1 MQRTL
6 LSALALACAAS
17 SPLLAQNAITR
28 TSAAAV
34 GKPLSL
40 EYSATAGNLYAM
52 FLSAGPFAPL
62 PTPWGTLNLNLAS
75 LTYVYASAVPG
86 SGVDT
91 VSFGIPANPFLVG
104 LCLGFQAFNA
114 NLNALSTNYAELCI
128 SAGIGTVTLAEGPA
142 NAATTGSLA
151 VESVTNATAGAPVNQ
166 GLGNVAVQ
174 AITHYG
180 FAGFR
185 QLVSAGSSTVE
196 QADIEIDR
204 LNTVCQDVR
213 DPGVVHMSLPNGFDL
228 YVLRDASSQRTFF
241 LASLNRAT
249 GVMTRLTNSTF
260 TDIGTASPT
269 PVSMFRPQF
278 AFTPDGGTAICVV
291 HDSTNT
297 PVNNVGPPDRLL
309 LVKTDPAQL
318 FSNGFNVFDASPV
331 AGPNAIHTTYNG
343 SLRIG
348 FNGHGLVEGEE
359 PSGITG
365 AAAMWSGPTDGS
377 AQWTRVTVPNT
388 GTGNAFYWSYSV
400 WRQDPS
406 RTVDVFLS
414 GGSSAS
420 STTDMDVM
428 AITNLGSGAPI
439 VTNLTAFAVA
449 TQVQTFG
456 NSTLGTSNIRGALSP
471 DATRFALVIGA
482 NTTAS
487 PGNIAIVRTNG
498 ADAGTV
504 TSFTSG
510 QFDATVV
517 GFWELWWLSNN
528 TLLFTAG
535 STSTAVDYYL
545 YNIGLATITNLT
557 RTTNGSFVAPF
568 CQGGTQTG
576 TIAVRGSFMSENGA
590 FYYFARGFTTTTLGL
605 NTDWKGI
612 NTTTNGL
619 FDVTG
624 NEFSGGTAPS
634 LRPISTTLYTWFP
647 RRHDVTNELF
657 FACGTNSGV
666 SATYQDDQI
675 FRFNPET
682 GSIATQV
689 TTNTG
694 SGTTATVARIQDL
707 VLQTTSSRLAYAQGP
722 GTATTTAEDLYVLP
736 ITGGTPIK
744 ISVTPASGGQGIQRG
759 SVHFVPAPLS
769 GIVWSQGTNSRTVP
783 TIATVAYWN
792 HLTGGTA
799 PLRLTAVPSATA
811 KVVSV
816 LNVSPLNP

>member
-1 MQRTL
+1 MPRPL
-6 LSALALACAAS
+6 LSALALACAVS
-17 SPLLAQNAITR
+17 SPILAQNAITR

-34 GKPLSL
+34 GKPLSI

-52 FLSAGPFAPL
+52 FLSGGPFAPL
-62 PTPWGTLNLNLAS
+62 PTPWGTLHLNPLS
-75 LTYVYASAVPG
+75 LTYLYANAVPG

-91 VSFGIPANPFLVG
+91 VSFGVPANPFLIGV
-104 LCLGFQAFNA
+104 CLGFQGFNA
-114 NLNALSTNYAELCI
+114 NLNALSTNYVELCI
-128 SAGIGTVTLAEGPA
+128 SAGIGTITIVEGPSFTT
-142 NAATTGSLA
+142 TTGSLD
-151 VESVTNATAGAPVNQ
+151 VETVTNATAGAPVTQ

-180 FAGFR
+180 PQGFR
-185 QLVSAGSSTVE
+185 QLVSAGSSTAE

-213 DPGVVHMSLPNGFDL
+213 NPGTVHMSLPNGFDL
-228 YVLRDASSQRTFF
+228 YVMRDVANPKSFF

-249 GVMTRLTNSTF
+249 GVMTKLTNSTV
-260 TDIGTASPT
+260 TDIGTSATPT
-269 PVSMFRPQF
+269 SMFRPQF
-278 AFTPDGGTAICVV
+278 AFSPDGGTAICVV

-309 LVKTDPAQL
+309 VVKTDPGQT

-331 AGPNAIHTTYNG
+331 AGPDAIHTTYNG

-348 FNGHGLVEGEE
+348 FQGFGLVEGEE

-388 GTGNAFYWSYSV
+388 GTGGAFYWSYSV
-400 WRQDPS
+400 WRQDTS
-406 RTVDVFLS
+406 RTVDVFLN

-420 STTDMDVM
+420 STSNMDVM
-428 AITNLGSGAPI
+428 AITNLGLSPAV
-439 VTNLTAFAVA
+439 VTNITAFPVP

-456 NSTLGTSNIRGALSP
+456 NSTLGTTNIRAALSP
-471 DATRFALVIGA
+471 DGSRVAITLGA
-482 NTTAS
+482 NTTAA
-487 PGNIAIVRTNG
+487 PGGVAIVRTSG
-498 ADAGTV
+498 ADAGNV
-504 TSFTSG
+504 TAFTAG

-517 GFWELWWLSNN
+517 GFWEVWWLTNN

-535 STSTAVDYYL
+535 STSTATDYYL
-545 YNIGLATITNLT
+545 YDLGLTTITNLT

-568 CQGGTQTG
+568 CQGGTHTG
-576 TIAVRGSFMSENGA
+576 TIAVRGSLLSENGS
-590 FYYFARGFTTTTLGL
+590 FYYFARGYTSTTLGL

-612 NTTTNGL
+612 NTTTNAL

-634 LRPISTTLYTWFP
+634 LRPISTTMYTWFP

-666 SATYQDDQI
+666 SATYQDDQV

-682 GSIATQV
+682 GGVATQV
-689 TTNTG
+689 TANTG
-694 SGTTATVARIQDL
+694 SGTTATVRRIQDL
-707 VLQTTSSRLAYAQGP
+707 VLQTGGTLLAYAQGT

-736 ITGGTPIK
+736 ITGGTPTK
-744 ISVTPASGGQGIQRG
+744 VSVTPGSGGQGIQRG
-759 SVHFVPAPLS
+759 SVHFVPGPLS
-769 GIVWSQGTNSRTVP
+769 GIVWAQGTNSRTAP

-792 HLTGGTA
+792 HLTGGA
-799 PLRLTAVPSATA
+799 PLRLTATPSATA
-811 KVVSV
+811 KVIGV
-816 LNVSPLNP
+816 LNTSPLNP